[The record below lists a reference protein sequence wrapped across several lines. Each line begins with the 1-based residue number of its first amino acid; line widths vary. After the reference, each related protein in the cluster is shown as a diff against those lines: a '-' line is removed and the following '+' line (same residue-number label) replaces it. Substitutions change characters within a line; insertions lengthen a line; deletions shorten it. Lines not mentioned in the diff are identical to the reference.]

1 MPALAYWFS
10 GPAIA
15 AFLVFVG
22 AGYVIVELVFPPV
35 VDLKR
40 VDLHAARD
48 CHELKARTPAR
59 QRSAD
64 VDGFAGL
71 QCALD
76 RVFRSALPVRCRKR
90 DHPVAIICDDLVAGI
105 KGFREFEPL
114 PAA

>member
-1 MPALAYWFS
+1 
-10 GPAIA
+10 
-15 AFLVFVG
+15 
-22 AGYVIVELVFPPV
+22 VIVELVFPPV

-76 RVFRSALPVRCRKR
+76 RVFRSALRSGVGN
-90 DHPVAIICDDLVAGI
+90 AITRSQSSATTWLRA
-105 KGFREFEPL
+105 
-114 PAA
+114 